1 MDKTVSHALRFAERR
16 AKAIPI
22 SLSQHLDIMIA
33 HAENAEYRDDNGK
46 RYIDFGAG
54 IAVANTGH
62 RHPDVVEAVRQQLDR
77 FAHVSFQTT
86 PYEGYLAL
94 CERLN
99 ALVPGDFVKKTF
111 LVNTG
116 AEANEN
122 AIKIAR
128 AATGRSAFVAFSGAF
143 HGRTLMTMSLT
154 GKTVPYKA
162 GFGPLVPEV
171 YHVPFPTPY
180 RGVTEADS
188 LNALNTLFSAQVD
201 PQRVAGIIIE
211 PVQGEGGFNPAS
223 PAFMQQ
229 LRTLSDQHGI
239 VLIADEIQTGFART
253 GRMFAMEHMGA
264 VADIVTMA
272 KGLGG
277 GLPIAALTGRAD
289 LLDKVPVGGLGSTF
303 AGNPLSC
310 AAALAVI
317 NILQREHLAE
327 RAIEL
332 GASLMQ
338 RFHRWAADARLACV
352 GDVRGLG
359 AMVAVEFVQDVA
371 SRQPWPALVQAITR
385 HAARRGLVLLTCGV
399 YGNVIRV
406 LVPLTI
412 PFDQLQEG
420 LDIFEVAIS
429 EALDELR

>member
-1 MDKTVSHALRFAERR
+1 MSQASNFGERR
-16 AKAIPI
+16 ALAIPA
-22 SLSQHLDIMIA
+22 SLTQHLHMMIDR
-33 HAENAEYRDDNGK
+33 AENAEYWDEAGK

-62 RHPDVVEAVRQQLDR
+62 RHPDVVAAVKQQLDR
-77 FAHVSFQTT
+77 FTHVSFQTT

-99 ALVPGDFVKKTF
+99 VLVPGDFAKKSF

-122 AIKIAR
+122 AVKIAR

-143 HGRTLMTMSLT
+143 HGRTLMAMSLT

-180 RGVTEADS
+180 RGVSEADS
-188 LNALNTLFSAQVD
+188 LSALESLFRAEVD
-201 PQRVAGIIIE
+201 PGRVAGIIVE

-223 PAFMQQ
+223 PALMKQ
-229 LRTLSDQHGI
+229 LRALCDQHGI
-239 VLIADEIQTGFART
+239 LLIADEIQTGFART
-253 GRMFAMEHMGA
+253 GRMFAMEHMGVA
-264 VADIVTMA
+264 ADIVTLA

-277 GLPIAALTGRAD
+277 GLPIAAVTGRAEV
-289 LLDKVPVGGLGSTF
+289 LDKVPVGGLGSTF

-317 NILQREHLAE
+317 EVLQREKLAD
-327 RAIEL
+327 RAAEV
-332 GASLMQ
+332 GARVTQ
-338 RFHRWAADARLACV
+338 RFRRWVDDTRLGCV

-359 AMVAVEFVQDVA
+359 AMVAAEFVHDTQ
-371 SRQPWPALVQAITR
+371 SRKPWPELVKAVTR

-399 YGNVIRV
+399 HGNVIRV
-406 LVPLTI
+406 LAPLTI
-412 PFDQLQEG
+412 PFEQLEEG
-420 LDIFEVAIS
+420 LDIFEAS
-429 EALDELR
+429 LQDALAEMR

>member
-1 MDKTVSHALRFAERR
+1 MSQNKTFTERR
-16 AKAIPI
+16 KAAIPAG
-22 SLSQHLDIMIA
+22 LAQHLDMMIDR
-33 HAENAEYRDDNGK
+33 AENAEYWDEAGK

-62 RHPDVVEAVRQQLDR
+62 RHPKVVAQVKSQLDR
-77 FAHVSFQTT
+77 YTHVSFQTT

-99 ALVPGDFVKKTF
+99 TLTPGDFPKKTF

-122 AIKIAR
+122 AIKVAR

-162 GFGPLVPEV
+162 GFGPLVPDV

-180 RGVTEADS
+180 RGITEADS
-188 LNALNTLFSAQVD
+188 LRALDTLFKSEVD
-201 PQRVAGIIIE
+201 PGRVAGIIIE

-223 PAFMQQ
+223 ASLMRSLRQ
-229 LRTLSDQHGI
+229 LCDTHGI
-239 VLIADEIQTGFART
+239 LLIADEIQTGFCRT
-253 GRMFAMEHMGA
+253 GRMFAMEHMG
-264 VADIVTMA
+264 VAPDIITMA

-277 GLPIAALTGRAD
+277 GFPIAAITGRASVM
-289 LLDKVPVGGLGSTF
+289 DKIPAGGLGSTF

-317 NILQREHLAE
+317 DL
-327 RAIEL
+327 
-332 GASLMQ
+332 SLI
-338 RFHRWAADARLACV
+338 H
-352 GDVRGLG
+352 
-359 AMVAVEFVQDVA
+359 
-371 SRQPWPALVQAITR
+371 I
-385 HAARRGLVLLTCGV
+385 
-399 YGNVIRV
+399 
-406 LVPLTI
+406 
-412 PFDQLQEG
+412 
-420 LDIFEVAIS
+420 
-429 EALDELR
+429 

>member
-1 MDKTVSHALRFAERR
+1 MEKKVTQELSFSERR
-16 AKAIPI
+16 AKAVPA
-22 SLSQHLDIMIA
+22 SLAQHLDFMIDR
-33 HAENAEYRDDNGK
+33 AENAQYWDESGK

-62 RHPDVVEAVRQQLDR
+62 RHPDVVAAIKQQLDR
-77 FAHVSFQTT
+77 FTHVSFQTT

-99 ALVPGDFVKKTF
+99 ALTPGDFAKKTL

-143 HGRTLMTMSLT
+143 HGRTLMAMSLT

-180 RGVTEADS
+180 RGVSEADS
-188 LNALNTLFSAQVD
+188 LNALETLFRAEVD
-201 PQRVAGIIIE
+201 PGRVAGIIIE

-223 PAFMQQ
+223 PALMQA
-229 LRTLSDQHGI
+229 LRALCDQHGI
-239 VLIADEIQTGFART
+239 LLIADEIQTGFART
-253 GRMFAMEHMGA
+253 GRMFAMEHMGVA
-264 VADIVTMA
+264 ADIVTMA

-289 LLDKVPVGGLGSTF
+289 VLDKVPMGGLGSTF

-317 NILQREHLAE
+317 DVLQRERLAE
-327 RAIEL
+327 RAVEV
-332 GASLMQ
+332 GARVTRRLQ
-338 RFHRWAADARLACV
+338 CWADDARLGCV

-359 AMVAVEFVQDVA
+359 AMVAAEFVKDMA
-371 SRQPWPALVQAITR
+371 NRTPWPELVQAITR

-406 LVPLTI
+406 LTPLTI
-412 PFDQLQEG
+412 AFDQLEEG
-420 LDIFEVAIS
+420 LDIFETAIGD
-429 EALDELR
+429 ALAELR